1 MKYEPIFG
9 DQSLFDGAPEDADAV
24 FKSPMR
30 DSRCAYYRLSHGH
43 ERYIYTDWVGVPA
56 VDSQTFNAMRRIIPE
71 PKRWTVEDQR
81 AGRLPDV
88 GSIGLTNYGRA
99 EYLGNDS
106 TSIDKCHVRYEDGY
120 CERIAIEKF
129 TPLET
134 PEEKAAR
141 LCNEWCKTAADIFV
155 RHPSRSGT
163 ESMEGIYK
171 AMLSGD
177 LPVPGKEQL

>member
-56 VDSQTFNAMRRIIPE
+56 VDSQTFNAMRRVIAE
-71 PKRWTVEDQR
+71 PKRWTVADQK
-81 AGRLPDV
+81 AGRLPEV
-88 GSIGLTNYGRA
+88 GA
-99 EYLGNDS
+99 
-106 TSIDKCHVRYEDGY
+106 KVDGGKVVFVNGFNVVT
-120 CERIAIEKF
+120 ELKRGAVIVSSSKTFLNTFKPIES
-129 TPLET
+129 

-177 LPVPGKEQL
+177 LPVPVKDGE